1 MIMESWNMAQ
11 VLWIDRELRLSN
23 LRLLTKEPVP
33 EGGFSPFLSLDILV
47 FYEVVIEQK
56 LK

>member
-1 MIMESWNMAQ
+1 MESWNMAQ